1 MLRNSFVRSGVE
13 RVQFVCFDEATA
25 MVYERVL
32 GEA

>member
-1 MLRNSFVRSGVE
+1 MAGECGVE
-13 RVQFVCFDEATA
+13 KVEFCCFDEATA